1 MAVPVA
7 ALAKIAAA
15 ALSDEDTRRKLGWI
29 VAAICSPLILTL
41 ALICSLLSGS
51 AEHNNSAVLLCFHGG
66 SIPDKTP
73 AEYVEYIEDM
83 RRSFTLLDS
92 AIDAVND
99 MTENSDSLDGIR
111 VKAVFY
117 AIFFGEDTPS
127 RRAHRQFVD
136 CFVTYEERTR
146 TVTGEDGTETEES
159 YTVAIP
165 VADIAAVYG
174 NLENVL
180 HLEISAEQKSNADS
194 IYSLVR
200 YGIAGS
206 TEGWIPGADVPFIA
220 AVNWTP
226 YSQSL
231 VVTGFNGI
239 HVCALCELFVTS
251 SFARLF
257 LCFVLVP
264 NLFCKVEHCPA
275 FWPACIECY
284 VGDNR
289 CDFFLRYPMIL
300 GIL

>member
-1 MAVPVA
+1 MRKPAILCRAVPMLDAGRNDHHITGMQLSRLFAPCLIPAGPVRAEQNLPA
-7 ALAKIAAA
+7 AL
-15 ALSDEDTRRKLGWI
+15 
-29 VAAICSPLILTL
+29 
-41 ALICSLLSGS
+41 
-51 AEHNNSAVLLCFHGG
+51 GG
-66 SIPDKTP
+66 FM
-73 AEYVEYIEDM
+73 DM
-83 RRSFTLLDS
+83 PM
-92 AIDAVND
+92 V
-99 MTENSDSLDGIR
+99 
-111 VKAVFY
+111 
-117 AIFFGEDTPS
+117 
-127 RRAHRQFVD
+127 
-136 CFVTYEERTR
+136 
-146 TVTGEDGTETEES
+146 
-159 YTVAIP
+159 
-165 VADIAAVYG
+165 
-174 NLENVL
+174 
-180 HLEISAEQKSNADS
+180 
-194 IYSLVR
+194 
-200 YGIAGS
+200 
-206 TEGWIPGADVPFIA
+206 A

>member
-1 MAVPVA
+1 MPVFY
-7 ALAKIAAA
+7 LCRNI
-15 ALSDEDTRRKLGWI
+15 DTISR
-29 VAAICSPLILTL
+29 
-41 ALICSLLSGS
+41 
-51 AEHNNSAVLLCFHGG
+51 FH
-66 SIPDKTP
+66 
-73 AEYVEYIEDM
+73 
-83 RRSFTLLDS
+83 LDS
-92 AIDAVND
+92 
-99 MTENSDSLDGIR
+99 
-111 VKAVFY
+111 
-117 AIFFGEDTPS
+117 FF
-127 RRAHRQFVD
+127 ALFL
-136 CFVTYEERTR
+136 
-146 TVTGEDGTETEES
+146 
-159 YTVAIP
+159 I
-165 VADIAAVYG
+165 
-174 NLENVL
+174 
-180 HLEISAEQKSNADS
+180 ISASGNAYEYLSATALCMVDMP
-194 IYSLVR
+194 V
-200 YGIAGS
+200 
-206 TEGWIPGADVPFIA
+206 IA